1 MPTILIVDDDKA
13 VAAAIRLVLEEAG
26 HRVLSAHDAATA
38 RRLVAETADLDACL
52 FDVFMDGE
60 DGLALAAELQ
70 GADAP
75 AVVIMS
81 GGGPGRSLESV
92 TARADAMGAVAV
104 LFKPFDDDELL
115 EAIART
121 SGEAAPA

>member
-1 MPTILIVDDDKA
+1 MPTILIVDDDKS
-13 VAAAIRLVLEEAG
+13 VANAIRLVLEEAG
-26 HRVLSAHDAATA
+26 YAVRVAYRPDEA
-38 RRLVAETADLDACL
+38 RRIVKGEAPPDICF

-70 GADAP
+70 QPGAP
-75 AVVIMS
+75 RIVIMS

-92 TARADAMGAVAV
+92 TARADALGAVAV

-115 EAIART
+115 GAVVKAT
-121 SGEAAPA
+121 GDTV

>member
-1 MPTILIVDDDKA
+1 MTNVLIVDDDEA
-13 VAAAIRLVLEEAG
+13 VATAVRLVLEEAG
-26 HRVLSAHDAATA
+26 HAVLTAHDAAAA
-38 RRLVAETADLDACL
+38 RRLVADTDDLDVCL

-70 GADAP
+70 GGDAP
-75 AVVIMS
+75 AVIIMS

-115 EAIART
+115 DAVRRAT
-121 SGEAAPA
+121 GGAA